1 MKYVFSKTDDVK
13 NEVRKL
19 DSNPIACSQR
29 VFAIPQEL
37 LDEAIDVIHDLRRSV
52 CPIEQIRPLSIA
64 DAARALRCR
73 RKEVEHLIEGGILPF
88 IKRHG
93 RRYILPVDIHRRLKE
108 EAEFEE
114 SEAKHRKKY
123 TSKKIRPEIQNI
135 DPSLREFFD

>member
-1 MKYVFSKTDDVK
+1 MKYIFAETDDVK

-19 DSNPIACSQR
+19 DSSPIACSQT

-37 LDEAIDVIHDLRRSV
+37 LDEAIDALQDLRRSA

-64 DAARALRCR
+64 EAGKALRCR
-73 RKEVEHLIEGGILPF
+73 RKEVEHLINDGIIPF

-108 EAEFEE
+108 EVEFENPDHKRRKNHI
-114 SEAKHRKKY
+114 SERKH
-123 TSKKIRPEIQNI
+123 PEIQDI

>member
-1 MKYVFSKTDDVK
+1 MGTCVK
-13 NEVRKL
+13 NEAKKYNNE
-19 DSNPIACSQR
+19 SITCFQK

-37 LDEAIDVIHDLRRSV
+37 LDEAMDVLQDLRRSV

-64 DAARALRCR
+64 EAAKALRCR
-73 RKEVEHLIEGGILPF
+73 RKEVEHLIDDGILPF

-108 EAEFEE
+108 EAEFENPDH
-114 SEAKHRKKY
+114 KRRKNHI
-123 TSKKIRPEIQNI
+123 SKRIRPEIQDI

>member
-1 MKYVFSKTDDVK
+1 MGHFQK
-13 NEVRKL
+13 
-19 DSNPIACSQR
+19 
-29 VFAIPQEL
+29 VFAVPQDFL
-37 LDEAIDVIHDLRRSV
+37 QEAIDVLHDLRRSV

-64 DAARALRCR
+64 EAARALRCR

>member
-1 MKYVFSKTDDVK
+1 MNNQVK
-13 NEVRKL
+13 KPNNHAMGHFQK
-19 DSNPIACSQR
+19 
-29 VFAIPQEL
+29 VFAVPQDFL
-37 LDEAIDVIHDLRRSV
+37 QEAIDVLHDLRRSV

-64 DAARALRCR
+64 EAARALRCR

-108 EAEFEE
+108 EVEFENPDHE
-114 SEAKHRKKY
+114 RRKNHISERKH
-123 TSKKIRPEIQNI
+123 PEIQDI

>member
-37 LDEAIDVIHDLRRSV
+37 LDEAMDALQDLRRSV
-52 CPIEQIRPLSIA
+52 CPTEQIRPLNIA
-64 DAARALRCR
+64 EAAKALRCR
-73 RKEVEHLIEGGILPF
+73 RKEVEHLIDTGILPF

-93 RRYILPVDIHRRLKE
+93 RRYILPADIHRRLRE
-108 EAEFEE
+108 ETECENLDHRHRNNHTRRRLH
-114 SEAKHRKKY
+114 SE
-123 TSKKIRPEIQNI
+123 TQDI